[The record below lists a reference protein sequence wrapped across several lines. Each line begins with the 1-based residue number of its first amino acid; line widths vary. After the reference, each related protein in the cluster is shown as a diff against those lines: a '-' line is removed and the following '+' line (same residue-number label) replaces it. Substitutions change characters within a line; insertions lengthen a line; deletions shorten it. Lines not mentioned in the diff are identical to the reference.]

1 MLCKMPSAVCC
12 TRRIGGKNITKYYK
26 RCIMLLRVSTK
37 GTGTENR
44 KTENRKRPS
53 WWNYED
59 RADPLLLHSK
69 LWHPRS

>member
-1 MLCKMPSAVCC
+1 
-12 TRRIGGKNITKYYK
+12 
-26 RCIMLLRVSTK
+26 MLLRVSTK
-37 GTGTENR
+37 GTETENR